1 MCKCSLCSSYFILL
15 DSLNMS
21 SFNMVNRRNANVK
34 SVVEKCAAN
43 RLYSGHVLSKK
54 KVPPKPQDSR
64 NPVEKNPW
72 TKRSEGKKVEEAVVV
87 EKVSEVEYSAGEE

>member
-1 MCKCSLCSSYFILL
+1 MIT
-15 DSLNMS
+15 
-21 SFNMVNRRNANVK
+21 RRNANAK
-34 SVVEKCAAN
+34 SVVEKVTAK
-43 RLYSGHVLSKK
+43 RLYSGHVLPKE

-64 NPVEKNPW
+64 NRVEKNPW